1 MPRLRYVGKLLREIV
16 GLARQHKAYWMIP
29 LFLVLGLA
37 AFAIVASQTAAPLL
51 YTLF

>member
-1 MPRLRYVGKLLREIV
+1 MARLRHIAKLSREFV

-29 LFLVLGLA
+29 LVLVLGLA
-37 AFAIVASQTAAPLL
+37 AVVIVASQTAAPLL

>member
-1 MPRLRYVGKLLREIV
+1 MARLRYVTKLSREFL

-29 LFLVLGLA
+29 LMIVLGFA
-37 AFAIVASQTAAPLL
+37 ALVIVASQTAAPLL

>member
-1 MPRLRYVGKLLREIV
+1 MARLRYVAKLSREFV

-29 LFLVLGLA
+29 LLVVLGLA
-37 AFAIVASQTAAPLL
+37 AFVIVASETAAPLL

>member
-1 MPRLRYVGKLLREIV
+1 MARLRYAGRLFGEIV
-16 GLARQHKAYWMIP
+16 GLAREHKAYWMIP

-37 AFAIVASQTAAPLL
+37 AFVIVASQTAAPLL

>member
-1 MPRLRYVGKLLREIV
+1 MARLRYAARLMREIV
-16 GLARQHKAYWMIP
+16 GLARQHKAWWIIP

-37 AFAIVASQTAAPLL
+37 AFVIVASQTAAPLL